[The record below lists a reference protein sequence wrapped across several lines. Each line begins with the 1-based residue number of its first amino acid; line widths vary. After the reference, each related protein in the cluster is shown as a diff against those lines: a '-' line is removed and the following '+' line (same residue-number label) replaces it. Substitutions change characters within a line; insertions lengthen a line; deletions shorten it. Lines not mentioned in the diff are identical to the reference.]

1 MSGKPNVR
9 TLHASARAD
18 DDRPRLSVLHAVAVV
33 VGVVVGVGIFK
44 TPPLVAAQAGTP
56 AEFIMLWLAGG
67 LLMIAGA
74 LCYAELA
81 SARPSSGGE
90 FDYLTQ
96 AYGRLTGFLFAW
108 GRMAVMQTGAIAAV
122 AFALGDFAN
131 VIVPLGG
138 NGAALYAALSIIAL
152 TASQLLGTTF
162 SGRSQLVW
170 TLLTIGALML
180 VTLAAFGTASTASV
194 TNGVTSE
201 IGAIGLAFVFVL
213 LTYGG
218 WNEAAYLSGE
228 VEDARR
234 NMVRVLLSGTLVV
247 IVIYLLINWALLS
260 AFGLDGLK
268 QAKTVLEGPV
278 AAAFGP
284 AGTIAVA
291 LIVLATAIS
300 TINAT
305 IFTGA
310 RSMYALGRAFPL
322 FAGLARLDT
331 ANGAPRTA
339 LLVQAAITV
348 SLIALGAT
356 AGDGFRA
363 MVEYTAPVF
372 WTFLFLVGLSLFIF
386 RRRNGEGTTFRVP
399 LYPVTPLIFCAT
411 CLYLVYSSLM
421 YTGLGAIAGVLIIAL
436 GVPLYMIGGRLARN
450 DRRLSP
456 AE

>member
-1 MSGKPNVR
+1 MRKPI
-9 TLHASARAD
+9 TAESAD
-18 DDRPRLSVLHAVAVV
+18 ESRPALSVLHAVSVV
-33 VGVVVGVGIFK
+33 VGVVIGVGIFK

-56 AEFIMLWLAGG
+56 VEFMLLWVAGG
-67 LLMIAGA
+67 VLMIAGA

-90 FDYLTQ
+90 FDYLTR

-122 AFALGDFAN
+122 AFALGDYAN
-131 VIVPLGG
+131 AIISLGG
-138 NGAALYAALSIIAL
+138 NGAAIYAVLSIIAL

-162 SGRSQLVW
+162 SGKSQVVW
-170 TLLTIGALML
+170 TLLTLGALLL
-180 VTLAAFGTASTASV
+180 VALAAFAAAPNAAVPTGPSA
-194 TNGVTSE
+194 G
-201 IGAIGLAFVFVL
+201 GAVGLALVFVL

-228 VEDARR
+228 VADARR
-234 NMVRVLLSGTLVV
+234 NMVRVLLSGALVV
-247 IVIYLLINWALLS
+247 IVVYLLVNAALLY

-268 QAKTVLEGPV
+268 QAKTVLEGPI
-278 AAAFGP
+278 AAVFGP

-291 LIVLATAIS
+291 LIVLATAVS

-305 IFTGA
+305 LFTGA
-310 RSMYALGRAFPL
+310 RSMYALGRTFPL
-322 FAGLARLDT
+322 FGGLARLDPV
-331 ANGAPRTA
+331 NGAPRTA

-348 SLIALGAT
+348 SLIVLGAS

-386 RRRNGEGTTFRVP
+386 RRRGDEGAPFRVP
-399 LYPVTPLIFCAT
+399 LYPVTPLIFCGT
-411 CLYLVYSSLM
+411 CLYLIYSSLM
-421 YTGLGAIAGVLIIAL
+421 YTGLGAIAGVLIIAA
-436 GVPLYMIGGRLARN
+436 GVPLYVVGGRFARHG
-450 DRRLSP
+450 RRLSP